1 MNQNYFQNDSKIVQ
15 FKAPFGGSTAAPL
28 FFLAVLVLARPWRCL
43 VEVPSCFWRVPCVLL
58 PKCLSISRAVGMF
71 WKYAEVGIF
80 AKSPSVRRAKSRS
93 IYACAHGLFSAKRFG
108 NPRSWSRACLLY
120 VVMSSFLASLL
131 GRTFGG
137 FGVALGAI
145 WLHFGAWRRPKGTKN
160 QSSFMTAFW
169 NCKKY
174 DALTF

>member
-1 MNQNYFQNDSKIVQ
+1 MLNNSIENPLWGEYRRPTFFS
-15 FKAPFGGSTAAPL
+15 GGSRFGEALAVSCRGPVV
-28 FFLAVLVLARPWRCL
+28 FLARALCSSSKMSKYFESCRNVLEIRRSGRF
-43 VEVPSCFWRVPCVLL
+43 E
-58 PKCLSISRAVGMF
+58 
-71 WKYAEVGIF
+71 
-80 AKSPSVRRAKSRS
+80 KSPSVRRAKSRS

-145 WLHFGAWRRPKGTKN
+145 WLHFGAWRHPKGTKN

-169 NCKKY
+169 NAKKY
-174 DALTF
+174 GPSKF